1 MTEEKQER
9 ARKKYTVMEK
19 GLQLE
24 PLEKGLV
31 IITDD
36 KTELVKK
43 YQFYTN
49 DVDELEMLASSLTKT
64 LHDYSKKRNMSPED
78 YFSFLEIFFE
88 EIKDKHK
95 KLLLRLREGKI
106 ND

>member
-1 MTEEKQER
+1 MTKKEKYI
-9 ARKKYTVMEK
+9 AMEK

-36 KTELVKK
+36 KTQVVKK

-49 DVDELEMLASSLTKT
+49 DADELEMLASSLTKT
-64 LHDYSKKRNMSPED
+64 LHNYSKKRNMSPEE
-78 YFSFLEIFFE
+78 YFSFLEVFFG

-95 KLLLRLREGKI
+95 KLLLRLREKKI
-106 ND
+106 NEN

>member
-1 MTEEKQER
+1 MIEEKQER
-9 ARKKYTVMEK
+9 VKKKYTIMEK
-19 GLQLE
+19 VLQLE
-24 PLEKGLV
+24 PLEKALV

-36 KTELVKK
+36 QTQLVKK

-49 DVDELEMLASSLTKT
+49 DTDELEMLASVLTKT
-64 LHDYSKKRNMSPED
+64 LHDFSRNRNMSHEE

-95 KLLLRLREGKI
+95 KLLLRLREGK
-106 ND
+106 NK

>member
-1 MTEEKQER
+1 MSEKE
-9 ARKKYTVMEK
+9 KYITMEK

-36 KTELVKK
+36 QTQLVKK

-49 DVDELEMLASSLTKT
+49 DADELKMLVSALAKT
-64 LHDYSKKRNMSPED
+64 LHDFLRKRNMSHEQHLL
-78 YFSFLEIFFE
+78 FLEKFFE
-88 EIKDKHK
+88 EIKDKYK
-95 KLLLRLREGKI
+95 KLFLRLREEKI

>member
-1 MTEEKQER
+1 MTEKEKYI
-9 ARKKYTVMEK
+9 AMEK

-24 PLEKGLV
+24 PLEKALV

-36 KTELVKK
+36 KPQLVKK

-49 DVDELEMLASSLTKT
+49 DTDELEMLASVLTKT
-64 LHDYSKKRNMSPED
+64 LHDFSRNRNMSYEE
-78 YFSFLEIFFE
+78 YLSFLEVFFE

-95 KLLLRLREGKI
+95 KLLLRLRKEKI

>member
-1 MTEEKQER
+1 MTEEE
-9 ARKKYTVMEK
+9 KKYIAMEK

-31 IITDD
+31 IITDNQ
-36 KTELVKK
+36 THLLKK

-49 DVDELEMLASSLTKT
+49 DTDELEMLASGLSAT
-64 LHDYSKKRNMSPED
+64 LHDALKKRNMSQEEC
-78 YFSFLEIFFE
+78 FSFSEKFFE
-88 EIKDKHK
+88 EIKYKHK
-95 KLLLRLREGKI
+95 KLLLREGKI

>member
-1 MTEEKQER
+1 MIEEEQER

-36 KTELVKK
+36 QTELVKK

-49 DVDELEMLASSLTKT
+49 DADELEMLASVLTKT
-64 LHDYSKKRNMSPED
+64 LHDFSRNRNMSNEE
-78 YFSFLEIFFE
+78 YLSFLEVFFE

-95 KLLLRLREGKI
+95 KLLLRLREEKI

>member
-1 MTEEKQER
+1 MTEKEKYI
-9 ARKKYTVMEK
+9 AMEK

-36 KTELVKK
+36 QTELVKK

-49 DVDELEMLASSLTKT
+49 DVDELEMLSSGLAKT
-64 LHDYSKKRNMSPED
+64 LHDFLRKKNMSHEQHL
-78 YFSFLEIFFE
+78 SFLEVFFE
-88 EIKDKHK
+88 EIKDKYK
-95 KLLLRLREGKI
+95 KHFLKEES
-106 ND
+106 N